1 MKNLTNILPAALMIG
16 FITLVVSVL
25 IRSQITAIIAGGLII
40 GSITVNAVRN
50 LIAKA

>member
-1 MKNLTNILPAALMIG
+1 MKNLTSILTAALMIG

-25 IRSQITAIIAGGLII
+25 IHSQITAIVASGLII
-40 GSITVNAVRN
+40 GSITVNGVRN